1 MKEIGSPP
9 GYRCLTSCSPRTTV
23 GDPEST
29 TPASTGSALA
39 PASNLR
45 RRMSIRTTG
54 VRPRR
59 STSSVAQSGG
69 PGGGIT
75 PPSVS
80 GGAAQIQLLSIPQL
94 DAIQR
99 TLRIL
104 DVRLQH
110 VQSNARD
117 DERTRADIEHIR
129 RLMSENQ
136 NALATVITVLSSI
149 QEEVRRLSITV
160 HKQQTSVLQIQPPPT
175 GSSAAGTGGS
185 KNVSGR
191 EAAVKDSHRQPRG
204 SISRDPLHYQPP
216 PQTSATT
223 STSSSKPPASGPT
236 SASGPPS
243 AAVVLGTG
251 VESSPL

>member
-1 MKEIGSPP
+1 
-9 GYRCLTSCSPRTTV
+9 
-23 GDPEST
+23 
-29 TPASTGSALA
+29 
-39 PASNLR
+39 
-45 RRMSIRTTG
+45 MSIRPTTG

-59 STSSVAQSGG
+59 STSSVTQSGG
-69 PGGGIT
+69 PGGGLT
-75 PPSVS
+75 QPSMS
-80 GGAAQIQLLSIPQL
+80 GGAAHIQLLSIPQL

-117 DERTRADIEHIR
+117 DERTRSDIEHIR

-175 GSSAAGTGGS
+175 ASSGGAGAGSS
-185 KNVSGR
+185 KNVPGR
-191 EAAVKDSHRQPRG
+191 EAAAVKDSHRQRG
-204 SISRDPLHYQPP
+204 SISREPMHQQPPPPP
-216 PQTSATT
+216 PQTSTAAAT
-223 STSSSKPPASGPT
+223 STSSSKAPVSGPT
-236 SASGPPS
+236 SASGPS
-243 AAVVLGTG
+243 SSTVVLGSG